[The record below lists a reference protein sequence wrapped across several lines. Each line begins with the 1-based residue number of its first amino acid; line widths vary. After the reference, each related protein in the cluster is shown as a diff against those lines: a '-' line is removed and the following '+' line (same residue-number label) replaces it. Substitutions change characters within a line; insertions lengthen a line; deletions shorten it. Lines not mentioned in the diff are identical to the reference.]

1 MWACMNC
8 GEKVEDDFDV
18 CWNCETQKGR
28 LSSES
33 YFASPKSQPVIKEEF
48 SSGPKTWECEACG
61 TEVRFEDP
69 TCPKCGADITEVAD
83 GNEEAMIQEVTG
95 PIERQ
100 KASSSATLPNQ
111 VSAVMK
117 RYSDAYTVARA
128 TNVFG
133 GVIKATGIIIG
144 CLLVLIGLMVASSGG
159 PRNPLSVLGIA
170 GIVLGIIA
178 GALFFMIGVLV
189 SAQGQILKASLDSA
203 VNTSPFLMK
212 EHRAKIMSLPK
223 S

>member
-18 CWNCETQKGR
+18 CWNCETQKGS
-28 LSSES
+28 LTSAS
-33 YFASPKSQPVIKEEF
+33 YFASPKSQPVIEEEF
-48 SSGPKTWECEACG
+48 SNGPRTWECEACG
-61 TEVRFEDP
+61 AEVRFEDL
-69 TCPKCGADITEVAD
+69 TCPQCGADITEVAD
-83 GNEEAMIQEVTG
+83 VSEETAIEEETV
-95 PIERQ
+95 PIGKQ

-117 RYSDAYTVARA
+117 RYKDAYTVARA
-128 TNVFG
+128 TSAFG

-170 GIVLGIIA
+170 GIVLGSIA

-203 VNTSPFLMK
+203 VNTSPFLKK
-212 EHRAKIMSLPK
+212 EHRAKIMSLPE